1 MDSETHQDTPGHTGH
16 SDTTIQDCLYCNLL
30 NINIEADLVD
40 ELLVVETLKYFTSV
54 WALGKHELL

>member
-1 MDSETHQDTPGHTGH
+1 MD
-16 SDTTIQDCLYCNLL
+16 
-30 NINIEADLVD
+30 ADLVD